1 MNLPNVTFW
10 AAGRFSI
17 ADPPGSNFFPVPVYL
32 INVFHQCLHST
43 VYQTNNLSGVITAMD
58 HFTSTRIFLCME
70 LCS

>member
-10 AAGRFSI
+10 TAGRFSVV
-17 ADPPGSNFFPVPVYL
+17 DPPGSYFYFFPVYL
-32 INVFHQCLHST
+32 INVFHQSLRSA